1 MATDIILQ
9 RLTHVVKRQC
19 ACVSPATKML
29 VNTSKFA
36 STSSHSAHLPIP
48 DFLLPAFTR
57 GTPASP
63 PLSHVYPAF
72 QRRVGSRA
80 AHVEHHRDISTSPAT
95 RAVVVTANP
104 RKDVDGNEMLIDITT
119 RAANVCGFLTLA
131 YIRWRSLTKDSATQR
146 NNGQRPKS

>member
-9 RLTHVVKRQC
+9 RLTHVARRQC
-19 ACVSPATKML
+19 ACASPAKKTL

-36 STSSHSAHLPIP
+36 STSHYRTRSSIP

-57 GTPASP
+57 GTPASLP
-63 PLSHVYPAF
+63 SSHVHPAF

-80 AHVEHHRDISTSPAT
+80 AHVEHHRNISTSPAI

-119 RAANVCGFLTLA
+119 RAANVCGFLTLV
-131 YIRWRSLTKDSATQR
+131 YIR
-146 NNGQRPKS
+146 

>member
-9 RLTHVVKRQC
+9 QLTQVAKRQC
-19 ACVSPATKML
+19 ACASGAMKLL

-36 STSSHSAHLPIP
+36 STSSHSAHSPIP

-57 GTPASP
+57 GTPTSP
-63 PLSHVYPAF
+63 PLSHVHPTF
-72 QRRVGSRA
+72 RRRVGSRA
-80 AHVEHHRDISTSPAT
+80 AHVEHHRSISTSPAT

-119 RAANVCGFLTLA
+119 RAANVCGFLTLVS
-131 YIRWRSLTKDSATQR
+131 IHRRLLTEDPATQR
-146 NNGQRPKS
+146 DNGQGPTS